1 MASVVAAF
9 AANNMAIAT
18 SEGLIMG
25 FGGVVCASIGIS
37 MAALMLHCS
46 YIRQAYGNQFYM
58 IFFFAILLII
68 MVIGMATTALT
79 YFFSLFF
86 GLLFGFALFPR
97 MPEANIN

>member
-1 MASVVAAF
+1 
-9 AANNMAIAT
+9 
-18 SEGLIMG
+18 MG
-25 FGGVVCASIGIS
+25 IGGVVCAAIGIA

-68 MVIGMATTALT
+68 MVIGMATTALV